1 MKMLIADDDPV
12 ARVALEA
19 MLRSWGCDVVV
30 CRDGEEAWRALSAPD
45 GPALAV
51 LDWQMPGLD
60 GLEVCRRVR
69 QHRGSDTPAYIIL
82 LTGNRRQEEVVAG
95 LNAGA
100 DDYIVKPFDPSE
112 LRARVQVGMRVV
124 DLQRALAARVRDLEA
139 ALSKVNQ
146 LQGLLPICAYCKKI
160 RDDQNYW
167 TQVESYVSRHA
178 DVQFSHGICPDC
190 YAKVVAEEFGELA
203 GASAARRAAGDA
215 HDSPAPRPP
224 SRGDLPGAATA
235 SSPPAAA

>member
-1 MKMLIADDDPV
+1 MQILIADDDGV
-12 ARVALEA
+12 TRTALEA
-19 MLRSWGCDVVV
+19 MLRAWGCAVVV
-30 CRDGEEAWRALSAPD
+30 CQDGAEAWRALSAP
-45 GPALAV
+45 GAPALAV

-69 QHRGSDTPAYIIL
+69 QQREPDAPTYIIL
-82 LTGNRRQEEVVAG
+82 LTGNRRREDIVAG

-124 DLQRALAARVRDLEA
+124 DLQRALAVRVGELEA
-139 ALSKVNQ
+139 ALSKVHQ
-146 LQGLLPICAYCKKI
+146 LQGLLPICSYCKKI

-167 TQVESYVSRHA
+167 TQVEAYVSRHA

-190 YAKVVAEEFGELA
+190 YAKIVAEEFGEAAEERPARTSRDA
-203 GASAARRAAGDA
+203 GSE
-215 HDSPAPRPP
+215 
-224 SRGDLPGAATA
+224 
-235 SSPPAAA
+235 

>member
-1 MKMLIADDDPV
+1 MV
-12 ARVALEA
+12 
-19 MLRSWGCDVVV
+19 
-30 CRDGEEAWRALSAPD
+30 WRCAGAS
-45 GPALAV
+45 
-51 LDWQMPGLD
+51 
-60 GLEVCRRVR
+60 R
-69 QHRGSDTPAYIIL
+69 QHRESDTPAYIIL

-95 LNAGA
+95 LTAGA

-160 RDDQNYW
+160 RDDDNYW

-178 DVQFSHGICPDC
+178 DVQFSHGICPEC
-190 YAKVVAEEFGELA
+190 YAKVVAEEFGDLA
-203 GASAARRAAGDA
+203 GEPSAAASHDA
-215 HDSPAPRPP
+215 RPE
-224 SRGDLPGAATA
+224 
-235 SSPPAAA
+235 